1 MTTVENL
8 KRENEKLREDYLKA
22 RDELNVKENHYEARV
37 NNLEFQLNE
46 KDKEDK
52 LLLDKILNEHKIA
65 VKELNANWERRV
77 EELERRNTSL
87 SNDKETIELELQR
100 VIDSISIIKQ
110 EHLLE
115 LKDTQ
120 DRIYDQEFHRYE
132 DIVQGLN
139 AKIRLLEEGR
149 EHATRAANEDS
160 KSAISREKKLQESLL
175 RAEAE
180 LNHLKNERVSYMG
193 QLSDLK
199 ESNERLKGD
208 LSNRDKIIYK
218 LETELSELHSLLQT
232 TKDAHERDL
241 GSMLSEHRRERTN
254 WDMLREGTFASSRP
268 TAQDRGT
275 GKSATNEGDPDPRHA
290 GRHSEADRRVANQ
303 RHEGHIRD
311 LRGKPRLLIN
321 TIL

>member
-1 MTTVENL
+1 MTRYYDAMQSVENL
-8 KRENEKLREDYLKA
+8 KRENEKLREDYLRA
-22 RDELNVKENHYEARV
+22 RDELNLKENHYEARV

-77 EELERRNTSL
+77 DELERRNQSI
-87 SNDKETIELELQR
+87 SSEKENIELELHR
-100 VIDSISIIKQ
+100 VVDSIGIIKQ

-149 EHATRAANEDS
+149 EQGTRLANEDN
-160 KSAISREKKLQESLL
+160 KSSISREKKLQETLI
-175 RAEAE
+175 RVEAE
-180 LNHLKNERVSYMG
+180 LNHLRNERVTYLG

-199 ESNERLKGD
+199 EANERLKGD

-232 TKDAHERDL
+232 TKDSHEKDL
-241 GSMLSEHRRERTN
+241 GSMICEHRRERNN
-254 WDMLREGTFASSRP
+254 WDLLREGNFCSIRP
-268 TAQDRGT
+268 T
-275 GKSATNEGDPDPRHA
+275 
-290 GRHSEADRRVANQ
+290 
-303 RHEGHIRD
+303 
-311 LRGKPRLLIN
+311 
-321 TIL
+321 